1 LKKNQV
7 PVTIDETLTKAM
19 ANGRQEMVAQP
30 EETLPAPQGIGMA
43 VAFDWGLAIQILVT
57 PVVTLLL
64 GQPSF
69 LKPLKLGAA
78 LTTTLSFALSL
89 PFFALV
95 AVFGEGVRRGWKW
108 TRPVQLVFNTLGFIG
123 GLFTLPSLWQSGK
136 SGNFWPLVTS
146 VILVIFSPIIAWRMS
161 RRATGTWFANVT
173 SASARK
179 RHGGLWPVLIA
190 LWAIVG
196 GVLQAIAASAR

>member
-1 LKKNQV
+1 MKKNQV
-7 PVTIDETLTKAM
+7 PGTIDETSTKAM
-19 ANGRQEMVAQP
+19 TKGVDQP

-43 VAFDWGLAIQILVT
+43 VAFDWGLAVQILVM
-57 PVVTLLL
+57 PLVTILL

-95 AVFGEGVRRGWKW
+95 AIFGEGIRRGWKW

-123 GLFTLPSLWQSGK
+123 GLFTLPSLWQSSK
-136 SGNFWPLVTS
+136 AGNFWPLVTS

-161 RRATGTWFANVT
+161 RRATGTWFANVS
-173 SASARK
+173 SASARN
-179 RHGGLWPVLIA
+179 RHSGLWPVLIA